1 MDLFIV
7 SLRENFWSP
16 GKHESERWSGV
27 FIWFNTLWL
36 LPISKSEYF
45 NEKIQFNSRA
55 DWILAN
61 LSYIYIDSSYRWKI
75 KRTIIYGTWSM
86 HLNQYAISLSFQRHL
101 SPYINHPVIISLI
114 NFYIHSS
121 FNSQT
126 PLISPDKTRKSVFIP
141 FLYKFISF
149 FYRSINHPH
158 NNNFSLLT
166 IPIQQNSL
174 QKIRAKN
181 KSRWVSPEF
190 SIRLFI
196 SSLLKKGGWITLAIP
211 FPFPETRIPFPASF
225 VPPINYHTLLSSFPF
240 RNRSGLKGGSVQSG
254 REISHCSISER
265 TCVQHCAAPLNYPRL
280 TKGRGS
286 PPDR

>member
-101 SPYINHPVIISLI
+101 SPYINHPAIISLI

-121 FNSQT
+121 FNSQI
-126 PLISPDKTRKSVFIP
+126 PLTSPDKTRKSVFIP

-149 FYRSINHPH
+149 SYPPIDRSIIPIIIISL
-158 NNNFSLLT
+158 FSPFQSNKIPSKKFARKTNPDEFPPSFRYDYLSVPFWKKGVGSPSLFRFHFRKHGSHSRYPLCLPSIT
-166 IPIQQNSL
+166 IPPSSPL
-174 QKIRAKN
+174 FPFATDLVWRADRFN
-181 KSRWVSPEF
+181 PVAKSRIVRYRNARACNTALR
-190 SIRLFI
+190 RLI
-196 SSLLKKGGWITLAIP
+196 IHG
-211 FPFPETRIPFPASF
+211 
-225 VPPINYHTLLSSFPF
+225 
-240 RNRSGLKGGSVQSG
+240 
-254 REISHCSISER
+254 
-265 TCVQHCAAPLNYPRL
+265 
-280 TKGRGS
+280 
-286 PPDR
+286 

>member
-1 MDLFIV
+1 
-7 SLRENFWSP
+7 
-16 GKHESERWSGV
+16 
-27 FIWFNTLWL
+27 
-36 LPISKSEYF
+36 
-45 NEKIQFNSRA
+45 
-55 DWILAN
+55 
-61 LSYIYIDSSYRWKI
+61 
-75 KRTIIYGTWSM
+75 M

-101 SPYINHPVIISLI
+101 SPYINHPAIISLI

-121 FNSQT
+121 FNSQI
-126 PLISPDKTRKSVFIP
+126 PLTSPDKTRKSVFIP

-149 FYRSINHPH
+149 SYPPIDRSI
-158 NNNFSLLT
+158 
-166 IPIQQNSL
+166 IPIIIISL
-174 QKIRAKN
+174 FSPFQSNKIPSKKFARKTN
-181 KSRWVSPEF
+181 PDEF
-190 SIRLFI
+190 PP